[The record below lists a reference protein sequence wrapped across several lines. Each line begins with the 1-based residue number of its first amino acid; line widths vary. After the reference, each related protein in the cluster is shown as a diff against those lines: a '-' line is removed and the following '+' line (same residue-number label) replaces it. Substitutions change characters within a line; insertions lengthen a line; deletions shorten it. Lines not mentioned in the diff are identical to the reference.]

1 MNKNSSLL
9 LGGILVLF
17 SSCAKICT
25 VQPISTIVNGSSIS
39 FASSKIPCKKVTEY
53 EEAVKLSI
61 NAIYSDAFE
70 KELENYIRESI
81 GSGSHTEAWKNLDA
95 KDIVQKM
102 RKQINGEFIETYG
115 GIGGWLSYTFSHNIA
130 YDGTANGPIKLNRIP
145 LKHRN
150 AASIANTIAHE
161 TAHRIGLTHPHSNVD
176 LKIAY
181 KEPPYIIG
189 DIIEKL
195 SLKTRS
201 TINAK

>member
-1 MNKNSSLL
+1 MKNKLL
-9 LGGILVLF
+9 FFFGVSALF
-17 SSCAKICT
+17 YSSCAKICI
-25 VQPISTIVNGSSIS
+25 VPPISATVNRATVS
-39 FASSKIPCKKVTEY
+39 FASSKIPCKKVKEY
-53 EEAVKLSI
+53 EEAVKLAI

-70 KELENYIRESI
+70 KELENYIRDSI

-102 RKQINGEFIETYG
+102 RKQINGEYIETYG

-145 LKHRN
+145 LKYRN

-161 TAHRIGLTHPHSNVD
+161 TAHRIGLIHPSSDVD

-181 KEPPYIIG
+181 KEPPYVIG
-189 DIIEKL
+189 EIVENLCSKQL
-195 SLKTRS
+195 L
-201 TINAK
+201 NF